1 MFLVR
6 LFSRRH
12 GVWRQQCRHLHQ
24 RLYLPGRRST
34 TQKVPYDTHVYPA
47 FILDEVKGSDA
58 YHCDVKMR
66 GDIILQRF
74 GELVCTTSNKSI
86 KSRISF
92 Y

>member
-58 YHCDVKMR
+58 YHCDVIMR

-86 KSRISF
+86 KSRLYF